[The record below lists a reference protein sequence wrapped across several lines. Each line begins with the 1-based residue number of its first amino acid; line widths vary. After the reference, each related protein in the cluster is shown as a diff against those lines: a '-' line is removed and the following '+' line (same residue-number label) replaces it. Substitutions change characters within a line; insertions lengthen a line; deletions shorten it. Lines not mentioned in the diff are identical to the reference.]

1 MTLPI
6 VRATCRRFLEYPAA
20 SLLEKWVPRAN
31 LRDNEASDHRDLGA
45 MCWELRDEVALAPVH

>member
-1 MTLPI
+1 MTLLI

-31 LRDNEASDHRDLGA
+31 PRDNEASDHRDLGDVLGIA
-45 MCWELRDEVALAPVH
+45 